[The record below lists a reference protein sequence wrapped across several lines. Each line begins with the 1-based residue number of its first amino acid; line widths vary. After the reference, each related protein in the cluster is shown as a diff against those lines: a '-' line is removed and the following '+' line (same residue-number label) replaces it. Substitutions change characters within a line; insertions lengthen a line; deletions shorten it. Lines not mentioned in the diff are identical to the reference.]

1 MNDNTEKTIA
11 EGEITDFIVKTMR
24 LMDSIEKVIPLIAEY
39 EERLEPS
46 RDIRRA
52 DELNGPLGAID
63 GLYESLDVL
72 QESIQKILK

>member
-1 MNDNTEKTIA
+1 MSENTERTIA
-11 EGEITDFIVKTMR
+11 ENEITDFIVKTMR
-24 LMDSIEKVIPLIAEY
+24 LMDSIEKVIPLVSEY
-39 EERLEPS
+39 KSKLEPS
-46 RDIRRA
+46 RDLRRA